1 MYYDCICILVTGTPV
16 YWVNETLK
24 TLRSMTSITILLGN
38 ASKLV
43 HTHKYWRY
51 SNIPHLHTCVEWTVR
66 ASPQHIYLLNSGKDF
81 HLSMTMHRS
90 MWEKGHL
97 GVFSCFSGT
106 HFELVASNG
115 NPSAT
120 FNDELIFDE
129 YFVIYVSEIITAKI
143 MSVRTRTWLSVPS
156 SSFIRIRTLYR
167 VNWQV
172 VNCPFYSTF

>member
-1 MYYDCICILVTGTPV
+1 MTVYVYKWLVRLSI
-16 YWVNETLK
+16 WVNETLK

-66 ASPQHIYLLNSGKDF
+66 ASSQHIYLLNSGKDF

-90 MWEKGHL
+90 MWENGHL

-106 HFELVASNG
+106 HFELMASNG
-115 NPSAT
+115 NASAT

-129 YFVIYVSEIITAKI
+129 YFVGLHFIYCTFLRLLPPRLCQSGLALGCQ
-143 MSVRTRTWLSVPS
+143 SPPLA
-156 SSFIRIRTLYR
+156 LY
-167 VNWQV
+167 VFVLYTGWTGK
-172 VNCPFYSTF
+172 S